1 MGEDKV
7 SVGGI
12 LEKLA
17 LITDGCQNLFPKG
30 DIIMV
35 FELDDEDFTKVQQNF
50 RQIDHYHKKFTIN
63 MSDVQLV
70 FIHKDYVSVKN
81 LGEVNEEPKSEP
93 KSLKM
98 RIKKLF
104 SKSGKSSIKN

>member
-17 LITDGCQNLFPKG
+17 LIIDGCQNLFPKG
-30 DIIMV
+30 DIVMV
-35 FELDDEDFTKVQQNF
+35 FELEDEDFKKVQQNF

-63 MSDVQLV
+63 MSEVQLV
-70 FIHKDYVSVKN
+70 FIHKDYV
-81 LGEVNEEPKSEP
+81 LVNDLEEEKPEPKGLVN
-93 KSLKM
+93 K
-98 RIKKLF
+98 IKKLF
-104 SKSGKSSIKN
+104 SKSGKSSVKN

>member
-1 MGEDKV
+1 MAEDKV

-30 DIIMV
+30 NVIMV
-35 FELDDEDFTKVQQNF
+35 FELEDEDFVKIQQNF
-50 RQIDHYHKKFTIN
+50 RQIDHYHKKFIIN
-63 MSDVQLV
+63 ISDVELV

-81 LGEVNEEPKSEP
+81 LEEKSEEPEP
-93 KSLKM
+93 KSLVKK
-98 RIKKLF
+98 IKKLF
-104 SKSGKSSIKN
+104 SKSRKSSVKN

>member
-1 MGEDKV
+1 MGEGKI

-17 LITDGCQNLFPKG
+17 LITDGCQNLFPEG
-30 DIIMV
+30 NIIMV
-35 FELDDEDFTKVQQNF
+35 FELEGEDFVKVQQNF

-70 FIHKDYVSVKN
+70 FMHKDYISINDLEEK
-81 LGEVNEEPKSEP
+81 EEKPEPKGLVN
-93 KSLKM
+93 K
-98 RIKKLF
+98 IKRLF
-104 SKSGKSSIKN
+104 SKSGKSSVKN

>member
-1 MGEDKV
+1 MAEDKV

-17 LITDGCQNLFPKG
+17 LITDACQNLFPKG
-30 DIIMV
+30 NVIMV
-35 FELDDEDFTKVQQNF
+35 FELEDEDFVKIQQNF

-63 MSDVQLV
+63 ISDVELV

-81 LGEVNEEPKSEP
+81 LEEKSEEPEP
-93 KSLKM
+93 KSLVKK
-98 RIKKLF
+98 IKKLF
-104 SKSGKSSIKN
+104 SKSRKSSVKN

>member
-1 MGEDKV
+1 MAEDKV

-17 LITDGCQNLFPKG
+17 LITEGCQNLFPKG
-30 DIIMV
+30 NVIMV
-35 FELDDEDFTKVQQNF
+35 FELEDEDFVKIQQNF

-63 MSDVQLV
+63 ISDVELV

-81 LGEVNEEPKSEP
+81 LEEKSEEPEP
-93 KSLKM
+93 KSLVKK
-98 RIKKLF
+98 IKKLF
-104 SKSGKSSIKN
+104 SKSRKSSVKN

>member
-17 LITDGCQNLFPKG
+17 LITDGCQNLFPQG
-30 DIIMV
+30 NIIMV
-35 FELDDEDFTKVQQNF
+35 FELGDEDFKKVQQNF
-50 RQIDHYHKKFTIN
+50 RQIDHYYKKFTIN
-63 MSDVQLV
+63 ISDVELV
-70 FIHKDYVSVKN
+70 FIHRDYVSLKN
-81 LGEVNEEPKSEP
+81 LDQNEEPLEP
-93 KSLKM
+93 KGLYNK
-98 RIKKLF
+98 IKKLF

>member
-1 MGEDKV
+1 MAEDKV

-30 DIIMV
+30 NVIMV
-35 FELDDEDFTKVQQNF
+35 FELEDEDFVKIQQNF

-63 MSDVQLV
+63 ISDVELV

-81 LGEVNEEPKSEP
+81 LEKKSEEPEQKGLE
-93 KSLKM
+93 KK
-98 RIKKLF
+98 IKKLF
-104 SKSGKSSIKN
+104 FKSRKSSVKN

>member
-1 MGEDKV
+1 MEENKV

-17 LITDGCQNLFPKG
+17 LITDGCQNLFPEG
-30 DIIMV
+30 NVIMV
-35 FELDDEDFTKVQQNF
+35 FELNEEDFKKVQQNF

-63 MSDVQLV
+63 ISDVELV

-81 LGEVNEEPKSEP
+81 LDESQIKEEEPKSLTS
-93 KSLKM
+93 KL
-98 RIKKLF
+98 KKLF
-104 SKSGKSSIKN
+104 SKRRKSSVKN

>member
-1 MGEDKV
+1 MAEDKV

-30 DIIMV
+30 NVIMV
-35 FELDDEDFTKVQQNF
+35 FELEDEDFVKIQQNF

-63 MSDVQLV
+63 ISDVELV

-81 LGEVNEEPKSEP
+81 LEEKSEEPEP
-93 KSLKM
+93 KSLVKK
-98 RIKKLF
+98 IKKLF
-104 SKSGKSSIKN
+104 SKSRKSSVKN

>member
-1 MGEDKV
+1 MAEDKI

-30 DIIMV
+30 NVIMV
-35 FELDDEDFTKVQQNF
+35 FELEGEDFTKVQQNF

-63 MSDVQLV
+63 ISEVELV
-70 FIHKDYVSVKN
+70 FIHKDYVNVKK
-81 LGEVNEEPKSEP
+81 LDETPKEEEPETLGK
-93 KSLKM
+93 K
-98 RIKKLF
+98 IKKLF
-104 SKSGKSSIKN
+104 SKRRKSSVKN

>member
-1 MGEDKV
+1 MEKDKV
-7 SVGGI
+7 SIGGI

-30 DIIMV
+30 NIVMV

-50 RQIDHYHKKFTIN
+50 REIDHYYKKFTIN
-63 MSDVQLV
+63 LSEVQLV
-70 FIHKDYVSVKN
+70 FIHKDFLTLETLNQEEKKP
-81 LGEVNEEPKSEP
+81 EPKGLVS
-93 KSLKM
+93 K
-98 RIKKLF
+98 IKKLF